1 MVYVSSKLDVSTAV
15 ALMRGGAIHVL
26 EKPLRSI
33 ELFDAIQE
41 ALARDRDLRRKAA
54 GKRRVRDSIA
64 MLTQKERQ
72 LVTLVA
78 AEKSTKVMV
87 SELGICARAVEL
99 RRRSVMNK
107 LGLKSSLEL
116 MRFAMFAGQECSRS
130 PDSAEM
136 PTDADYWIPD
146 AP

>member
-1 MVYVSSKLDVSTAV
+1 MIQDLLQGHELTVQVCLSGQAFFAAYTGDRPGCLVLEQRIPDISGLQIQRSLALQNRRLPMVYVSSKLDVSTAV

-78 AEKSTKVMV
+78 AV
-87 SELGICARAVEL
+87 R
-99 RRRSVMNK
+99 
-107 LGLKSSLEL
+107 
-116 MRFAMFAGQECSRS
+116 
-130 PDSAEM
+130 
-136 PTDADYWIPD
+136 
-146 AP
+146 